1 MVSNFTD
8 EKRAAIAEKLA
19 GMKAVQNLILNN
31 EQQFIQECQDSDIRD
46 RLQKMLE
53 DDRKNLGVIETV
65 ITQYGI
71 QAQPKEKVT
80 EMVEMTQQMMT
91 SPELSLYEKATQHE
105 LIKHAQVMSGLV
117 IHKAA
122 QVVGADVEAAITPL
136 NTVNFE
142 NRAHQE
148 QLKGIL
154 EVFGTRELT
163 GQDPDQGVWARV
175 QDAMAAMTGVL
186 GSAVTQSSDK
196 SDMNVQDVI
205 RMDHQKVNVL
215 IAEIEQ
221 SDDPN
226 KIQEYFGQLYTDL
239 SVHSEAEEQVVYP
252 AVRPFY
258 GDTDTQEL
266 YDEQAELKIVLSEM
280 KSLNPTSSEFKA
292 KLEQVKQMVGDHT
305 RQEESTMFAAIRKN
319 CSSEQQEQMATQF
332 KEAKKQLQTE
342 MSGMAA

>member
-1 MVSNFTD
+1 MVSNLTD
-8 EKRAAIAEKLA
+8 DKRAAIAEKLA
-19 GMKAVQNLILNN
+19 DMKAVQNLILSN
-31 EQQFIQECQDSDIRD
+31 EQQFIKECQDGDIRD
-46 RLQKMLE
+46 RIEKMLE
-53 DDRKNLGVIETV
+53 DDRKNLGVLETV

-71 QAQPKEKVT
+71 QAQPKEKIT
-80 EMVEMTQQMMT
+80 EMVEKTQQMMT

-196 SDMNVQDVI
+196 SDMNIQDVI

-226 KIQEYFGQLYTDL
+226 KIQEYFGQLYMDL

-266 YDEQAELKIVLSEM
+266 YDEQAELKVVLSEM
-280 KSLNPTSSEFKA
+280 KSLSPTSSEFKA

-305 RQEESTMFAAIRKN
+305 RQEESTMFAAIRNN
-319 CSSEQQEQMATQF
+319 CSTEQQEQMATQF
-332 KEAKKQLQTE
+332 KEAKKQLQSE
-342 MSGMAA
+342 ISNVAA